1 MDSPNPYHH
10 TSSFINLLNSQDD
23 SQILPPNPYECF
35 EHGSANVPVYS
46 TEWSDDD
53 PSEDEPPIAGKKG
66 KKGKKAKKPRRNWS
80 STEDVVLIS
89 GWLNTSKDPVVGNEQ
104 KGATFWER
112 IAVYYNSSPKLK
124 GVEKRG
130 HICCKQRWSK
140 VNDAVNK
147 FVGSYLAAS
156 KQQTSGQNDDD
167 VVSLAHQIFSKDYGC
182 KFTCEHA
189 WRELRYD
196 QKWIAQS
203 THGKAKRR
211 KCEADSEPVSVE
223 DKEARPIGVKAAK
236 AAAKAKGKAKLSP
249 VEGEE
254 TNALKEIQSI
264 WEIKEKDHAA
274 KEKLI
279 IIKDKKNRTK
289 LLERL
294 LGKTEPLSDIEIE
307 LKNKLINESDKLLNE
322 FALVWYSGKEEKQI
336 KLSQVLRI
344 VPGQRTISFSSSGES
359 GAGKTETTK
368 IAMQYLAA
376 LGGGSG
382 IEYEILKTNP
392 ILEAFGNAKTLRND
406 NSSRFGKLIEIHF
419 SETRKISGAQ
429 IQTFKSGSM
438 YGRRKVI
445 SYIVH
450 DSKEDQESVFAIF
463 AVVYRR
469 S

>member
-1 MDSPNPYHH
+1 MDSTNPYHH

-23 SQILPPNPYECF
+23 SHILPPNPYECL
-35 EHGSANVPVYS
+35 ELGSANVPVFS

-53 PSEDEPPIAGKKG
+53 PSEDEAPIAG

-104 KGATFWER
+104 KGAVFWER
-112 IAVYYNSSPKLK
+112 IAAYYNSSPKLK

-167 VVSLAHQIFSKDYGC
+167 VVSMAHQIFSKDYGC

-211 KCEADSEPVSVE
+211 KCEADSDSVGVE

-264 WEIKEKDHAA
+264 WEIKQKDHAA

-279 IIKDKKNRTK
+279 IIKEKKNRTK

-294 LGKTEPLSDIEIE
+294 LGKTEPLSDIEID
-307 LKNKLINESDKLLNE
+307 LKNKLINELL
-322 FALVWYSGKEEKQI
+322 A
-336 KLSQVLRI
+336 
-344 VPGQRTISFSSSGES
+344 
-359 GAGKTETTK
+359 
-368 IAMQYLAA
+368 
-376 LGGGSG
+376 
-382 IEYEILKTNP
+382 
-392 ILEAFGNAKTLRND
+392 
-406 NSSRFGKLIEIHF
+406 
-419 SETRKISGAQ
+419 
-429 IQTFKSGSM
+429 
-438 YGRRKVI
+438 
-445 SYIVH
+445 
-450 DSKEDQESVFAIF
+450 
-463 AVVYRR
+463 
-469 S
+469 